1 MILLIL
7 LLWSLCLKMRL
18 KFKMSKF
25 RGAGIAVMCA
35 AFMGFCGYVQTDAA
49 IKTFDMD
56 TTLFTPTVYYRNNG
70 LALSFIVN
78 LRYLKIDKP
87 EGYSQEELAKIQD
100 EISSGNSDSNVSA
113 DNIDLTKKPN
123 IIVIMNEAFSDLSV
137 LGDYTT
143 NTEVMPFIS
152 SLSENTQKGWM
163 YSSVKGGNTAN
174 TEFEFLTGLSM
185 YFLPTG
191 SIPYQQFC

>member
-1 MILLIL
+1 
-7 LLWSLCLKMRL
+7 
-18 KFKMSKF
+18 
-25 RGAGIAVMCA
+25 
-35 AFMGFCGYVQTDAA
+35 
-49 IKTFDMD
+49 MD

-100 EISSGNSDSNVSA
+100 EISSGNSDSNVSE

-137 LGDYTT
+137 LG
-143 NTEVMPFIS
+143 IIQRI
-152 SLSENTQKGWM
+152 QK
-163 YSSVKGGNTAN
+163 
-174 TEFEFLTGLSM
+174 
-185 YFLPTG
+185 
-191 SIPYQQFC
+191 

>member
-1 MILLIL
+1 MISTIIIIVEIIIAGSIRTGCIRVSLQRPIILGRSFLVSRSSLPICRLYLRILLIL
-7 LLWSLCLKMRL
+7 LIWSLCLKMRL

-35 AFMGFCGYVQTDAA
+35 EFMGFCSYVQTDAA
-49 IKTFDMD
+49 VKTFDMD

-100 EISSGNSDSNVSA
+100 AISSENSDSNVSA

-123 IIVIMNEAFSDLSV
+123 IVVIMNEAFSDLSV
-137 LGDYTT
+137 LGGIT
-143 NTEVMPFIS
+143 
-152 SLSENTQKGWM
+152 
-163 YSSVKGGNTAN
+163 SV
-174 TEFEFLTGLSM
+174 FVV
-185 YFLPTG
+185 
-191 SIPYQQFC
+191 

>member
-1 MILLIL
+1 M
-7 LLWSLCLKMRL
+7 
-18 KFKMSKF
+18 
-25 RGAGIAVMCA
+25 
-35 AFMGFCGYVQTDAA
+35 
-49 IKTFDMD
+49 
-56 TTLFTPTVYYRNNG
+56 
-70 LALSFIVN
+70 N

-87 EGYSQEELAKIQD
+87 EGYSQEELAKIQN

-163 YSSVKGGNTAN
+163 YLKMIFQTLRYYEPISVTGPRIRRLSVVMKRSL
-174 TEFEFLTGLSM
+174 LTRGCLCLM
-185 YFLPTG
+185 
-191 SIPYQQFC
+191 

>member
-1 MILLIL
+1 M
-7 LLWSLCLKMRL
+7 
-18 KFKMSKF
+18 
-25 RGAGIAVMCA
+25 
-35 AFMGFCGYVQTDAA
+35 
-49 IKTFDMD
+49 
-56 TTLFTPTVYYRNNG
+56 
-70 LALSFIVN
+70 ALSFIVN

-100 EISSGNSDSNVSA
+100 EISSGNSDGDVSA
-113 DNIDLTKKPN
+113 DDVTDLTKKPN

-163 YSSVKGGNTAN
+163 YSSVKGGNTAD
-174 TEFEFLTGLSM
+174 TED
-185 YFLPTG
+185 
-191 SIPYQQFC
+191 